1 MTRGG
6 CRSGAGAKP
15 KWKHSRT
22 KTIRVPVA
30 IADQVLEI
38 AKMLDQG
45 SEEFCLSSELSDLTD
60 PASKRGEQLSSM
72 NGVAR
77 QIKSSGSIQL
87 ALDSSPD
94 FNLPSLSELDFQ
106 EMTRKTGIEALYYI
120 VHLDNLVS
128 ILERGILSHRQIEG
142 QGIEHLTIYNNEVID
157 RRSSRVVIED
167 KTLWDFANLYLQ
179 PRNAML
185 YSVINKIGVNSIAII
200 SVNKEVLKIRGAFI
214 TTGNAAGNESI
225 IVPVSEAKP
234 ILSQIRKDIDKD
246 WWNKD
251 DGSKRKIMAEC
262 LVPDFIPPSYIQ
274 AIYVANSR
282 VKENAELKILDFNEN
297 LQVVVEPE
305 KFFQPNSVASVTRRL
320 SVAQGDMFFSKMQ
333 TLTISVNCVG
343 VMGKGLASTAKYRFP
358 DVYVKYEDMCK
369 RKALKLGQPYIHKR
383 ESSVLSDLGDEV
395 FMLADVEDA
404 SQTWFMLFPTKGHW
418 KENSRLEDIEN
429 GLRWFCDNYQSQG
442 IKSVAFPA
450 LGCGNGNLSWHEVG
464 PVMCKYLAPL
474 DLRVVIYLPAEKG
487 ILPEWTSPD
496 FLLSQV

>member
-6 CRSGAGAKP
+6 CRSGSGAKP
-15 KWKHSRT
+15 KWRHTKT

-30 IADQVLEI
+30 IADRVLEI
-38 AKMLDQG
+38 AKMIDQG
-45 SEEFCLSSELSDLTD
+45 SEEYYSSSGLPELRDA
-60 PASKRGEQLSSM
+60 ASKGGKQI
-72 NGVAR
+72 VR
-77 QIKSSGSIQL
+77 QVKSSGSIQL
-87 ALDSSPD
+87 AFDRSPD

-106 EMTRKTGIEALYYI
+106 EMVRKTGIEALYYI
-120 VHLDNLVS
+120 VHIDNLAS
-128 ILERGILSHRQIEG
+128 ILELGILSHRQIED
-142 QGIEHLTIYNNEVID
+142 QGVEHWTIYNSEVID
-157 RRSSRVVIED
+157 RRSNRVVIED

-185 YSVINKIGVNSIAII
+185 YSVINKVGVNSIAII
-200 SVNKEVLKIRGAFI
+200 SVNKEVLKIAGAFI
-214 TTGNAAGNESI
+214 TTGNAAGNESA

-234 ILSQIRKDIDKD
+234 ILSQIRKEIDKD

-262 LVPDFIPPSYIQ
+262 LVPNFIPPSYIQ
-274 AIYVANSR
+274 SIYVANSR
-282 VKENAELKILDFNEN
+282 VKEKAESKIPNFNGN
-297 LQVVVEPE
+297 LQVVIEPE

-369 RKALKLGQPYIHKR
+369 KKALKLGQPYIHKR

-395 FMLADVEDA
+395 FMLADVEDE

-418 KENSRLEDIEN
+418 KENSRLEDIEH
-429 GLRWFCDNYQSQG
+429 GLRWFCDNYQRQG
-442 IKSVAFPA
+442 VKSVAFPA
-450 LGCGNGNLSWHEVG
+450 LGCGNGNLSWRDVG

-474 DLRVVIYLPAEKG
+474 DLQVVIYLPAEKG
-487 ILPEWTSPD
+487 ILPEWTSPA